1 MVDLCTKQ
9 KLKTMKTIL
18 TSILILATFQF
29 NAYNQELA
37 SIAKVKNESASPM
50 PDNASK
56 IAVYSFEVYNVLPE
70 EMKKITPEMASTHF
84 LGEEIAKKVYLLEED
99 YTYEVAIAPGNP
111 ATKTMFRKPILYNA
125 VRKIEKSL
133 RKSVKAGEMTKEQ
146 AAGTFNKVLDVA
158 INIKSIKTD
167 SFEETVKSMDR
178 TPDLIAL
185 FTSVS
190 LNYTN

>member
-1 MVDLCTKQ
+1 
-9 KLKTMKTIL
+9 
-18 TSILILATFQF
+18 
-29 NAYNQELA
+29 
-37 SIAKVKNESASPM
+37 
-50 PDNASK
+50 
-56 IAVYSFEVYNVLPE
+56 
-70 EMKKITPEMASTHF
+70 
-84 LGEEIAKKVYLLEED
+84 
-99 YTYEVAIAPGNP
+99 
-111 ATKTMFRKPILYNA
+111 
-125 VRKIEKSL
+125 
-133 RKSVKAGEMTKEQ
+133 MTKEQ